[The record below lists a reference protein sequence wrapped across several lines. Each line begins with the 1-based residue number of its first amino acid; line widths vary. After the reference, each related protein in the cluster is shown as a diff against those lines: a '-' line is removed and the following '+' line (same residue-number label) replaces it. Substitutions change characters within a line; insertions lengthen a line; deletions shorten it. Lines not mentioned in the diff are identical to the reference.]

1 MHEDSP
7 EAGWSLVAEHESA
20 AALIGTLTDLDP
32 DVTYSRSDIAER
44 AGVALKTLYL
54 DDTLEE
60 LVEAGLLDHAADGSD
75 GEQRYELAPGRGL
88 DAARAFDE
96 AVAAELGE
104 D

>member
-1 MHEDSP
+1 MQDDSP
-7 EAGWSLVAEHESA
+7 GAGWSLVATHESA

-32 DVTYSRSDIAER
+32 ADTYSRSAIADE

-60 LVEAGLLDHAADGSD
+60 LVEAGLLDPVEDDADG
-75 GEQRYELAPGRGL
+75 ERRYELAPGPVL

-104 D
+104 